1 MISSG
6 DFRRRVAVKLLHA
19 DVARNRGAAMRMR
32 DEARILGHLAH
43 RHIVS
48 VIDLIKLGERWAV
61 VMDYVP
67 GADLEQVL
75 GRCIELSKPTPPGVV
90 FEVGAAVALALDA
103 AWSSDDGE
111 GRPLRVV
118 HRDIK
123 PSNVRLTP
131 DGDVKVLDFGVARVD
146 MEHREAATRE
156 AGWIGTERYMAPER
170 IMMLGDTP
178 AGDVYALGASLVE
191 LLLGVPLGRT
201 PVLTDRHQTF
211 LDEAMAKVRGRLSSH
226 PATDEVVE
234 TLRATLHHEP
244 QERPQAKA
252 LAATFERLARRLG
265 GPSLRAFSA
274 EIVPPL
280 IASGSAEAVD
290 QVLTEAGVH
299 PSRVDA
305 DASSGAT
312 LDALALSTQGPA
324 PESPRGGSSLG
335 LLVGGGV
342 TLVVVLAVGLLALAA
357 IGGVLWWQL
366 GGSRTPVA
374 VSGDEPTTEDPSG
387 QASASGV
394 EGSASDGE
402 GSAVAPSTSTST
414 EASPEPPT
422 ALDDEPSADGDRGDA
437 DEPAAA
443 GTSEDSSSDPP
454 SSAPSSAA
462 PDPEKVARPSSP
474 PDVTKP
480 ASAAIDPDAP
490 RVRAAKF
497 IFTEGSSLSVVC
509 GDVRASG
516 TTSVAMRA
524 VPAGSCTVRGVWLG
538 TPLTTTF
545 ELQRPSEVHCKVHQ
559 EALSCAA
566 R

>member
-201 PVLTDRHQTF
+201 PVLTDRHQAF

-226 PATDEVVE
+226 PATDEVVQ

-244 QERPQAKA
+244 EERPPAKA

-280 IASGSAEAVD
+280 IESGSAEAVD

-305 DASSGAT
+305 DASGGAT
-312 LDALALSTQGPA
+312 LDALALAPPSPA
-324 PESPRGGSSLG
+324 PQTSRGGSSLG

-342 TLVVVLAVGLLALAA
+342 TLVVVVGLGLLAFAV

-366 GGSRTPVA
+366 GGGAPVVDRTVEVPGA
-374 VSGDEPTTEDPSG
+374 AAEASAGPSTTGGDEAAPEPASVDRVAPEGPEPSASAATSGTSDEAPTEAVIEAPPSAAVQGGADSDPSG
-387 QASASGV
+387 STPDDA
-394 EGSASDGE
+394 
-402 GSAVAPSTSTST
+402 AP
-414 EASPEPPT
+414 APVT
-422 ALDDEPSADGDRGDA
+422 APRPAA
-437 DEPAAA
+437 PAAA
-443 GTSEDSSSDPP
+443 
-454 SSAPSSAA
+454 AA
-462 PDPEKVARPSSP
+462 V
-474 PDVTKP
+474 
-480 ASAAIDPDAP
+480 DPDAP